1 MKQLIFVLIVG
12 LMIQPLILHAEE
24 TLEEK
29 FEDKTNDLKR
39 ASELQ
44 KNRVEEALCAE
55 GDLACL
61 KEKASNRLEETGK
74 AIGDKA
80 SEIKNDID

>member
-1 MKQLIFVLIVG
+1 MRQLILAVVLG
-12 LMIQPLILHAEE
+12 LMSQTLAVQAEE

-39 ASELQ
+39 ATEKQ
-44 KNRVEEALCAE
+44 KNRVEEALCTE

-61 KEKASNRLEETGK
+61 KEKAANRLKETSQ